1 MKTKCLKWCFKN
13 VLLNFVYFVCCATFM
28 LSFLHFTTKLKN
40 AKCETKPIKIE
51 QISNI
56 KTYKNKNKSEI
67 TSENINKE
75 FPKIKFI
82 FKGKIYYPNKKVFF
96 SETQKRFVR
105 KGFLERVRIM
115 KFAKENGFSSKESVL
130 YSFPELEKP
139 IEQICEN
146 SYIAPEDARLE
157 VVKNTA
163 QTVIKPHKN
172 GAYID
177 ENAVFSEIFD
187 KFASYKEEYCFNI
200 NQKEIIPNITTKNIE
215 KINFVRSTFSTKFK
229 TSSVQR
235 KNNIKKA
242 LSCFDGVVLNAGE
255 TLSFNQTTGIR
266 NSENGYEKAKI
277 IKNGMF
283 VDEFGGGVC
292 QVSSTLYNA
301 SLLAGLEIVESHSH
315 SLPVSYVE
323 PGFDAMVNIGSSD
336 LVIKNNNNFPILIA
350 TSGENDTCL
359 VKIYGEQNMCKYVK
373 KHNKINENIHFDT
386 VFTCDNELYNLPEM
400 EDGKEYIIHPGKAGF
415 TVETTLETY
424 ENGVLVQTKNLRKST
439 YNPTKRVVLISK
451 NDYKTK
457 VG

>member
-13 VLLNFVYFVCCATFM
+13 VLLNFVYFVCCVTFM
-28 LSFLHFTTKLKN
+28 LSFLHFTIKLKN
-40 AKCETKPIKIE
+40 AKCETKPLKIE

-56 KTYKNKNKSEI
+56 NTYKNKNKSEI

-187 KFASYKEEYCFNI
+187 KFASYKEEYSFNI

-350 TSGENDTCL
+350 TSGENDTCI
-359 VKIYGEQNMCKYVK
+359 VKIYGEQNLCKYVK
-373 KHNKINENIHFDT
+373 KYNKINENIHFDT

-400 EDGKEYIIHPGKAGF
+400 ENGKEYIIHPGKAGF
-415 TVETTLETY
+415 SVDTALETY

-451 NDYKTK
+451 NDYKSK

>member
-13 VLLNFVYFVCCATFM
+13 VLLNFVYFVCCVTFM
-28 LSFLHFTTKLKN
+28 LSFLHFTIKLKN

-163 QTVIKPHKN
+163 RTVIKPHKN

-336 LVIKNNNNFPILIA
+336 LVIKNNNNFQILIA
-350 TSGENDTCL
+350 TSGENDTCM
-359 VKIYGEQNMCKYVK
+359 VKIYGEQNLCKYVK

-415 TVETTLETY
+415 SVETALETY

-451 NDYKTK
+451 NDYKSK

>member
-1 MKTKCLKWCFKN
+1 M
-13 VLLNFVYFVCCATFM
+13 
-28 LSFLHFTTKLKN
+28 
-40 AKCETKPIKIE
+40 
-51 QISNI
+51 
-56 KTYKNKNKSEI
+56 
-67 TSENINKE
+67 
-75 FPKIKFI
+75 
-82 FKGKIYYPNKKVFF
+82 
-96 SETQKRFVR
+96 
-105 KGFLERVRIM
+105 
-115 KFAKENGFSSKESVL
+115 
-130 YSFPELEKP
+130 
-139 IEQICEN
+139 
-146 SYIAPEDARLE
+146 
-157 VVKNTA
+157 
-163 QTVIKPHKN
+163 
-172 GAYID
+172 
-177 ENAVFSEIFD
+177 
-187 KFASYKEEYCFNI
+187 
-200 NQKEIIPNITTKNIE
+200 
-215 KINFVRSTFSTKFK
+215 
-229 TSSVQR
+229 
-235 KNNIKKA
+235 
-242 LSCFDGVVLNAGE
+242 VLNAGE

-350 TSGENDTCL
+350 TSGENDTCM
-359 VKIYGEQNMCKYVK
+359 VKIYGEQNLCKYVK

-451 NDYKTK
+451 NDYKSK